1 MFSQDLSDE
10 WSRYLIN
17 ARVARKVAAKALDLR
32 SSGKIWGKIG
42 KVEGSATWRGKL
54 EQNEKK
60 RKRKGTQQILN
71 CREVKG
77 VKRCLKVKMCKQ
89 GREMCR
95 MWVGAMQVILNSRGG
110 RGVKMLTPIQKRI
123 DFPAKIY
130 FQFASLDEPIN
141 SSHFG
146 ADRKF
151 PGWAIFSS
159 YSVDGR
165 ILGVELVW
173 LGRRLVILV

>member
-1 MFSQDLSDE
+1 
-10 WSRYLIN
+10 
-17 ARVARKVAAKALDLR
+17 
-32 SSGKIWGKIG
+32 
-42 KVEGSATWRGKL
+42 
-54 EQNEKK
+54 
-60 RKRKGTQQILN
+60 
-71 CREVKG
+71 
-77 VKRCLKVKMCKQ
+77 
-89 GREMCR
+89 
-95 MWVGAMQVILNSRGG
+95 
-110 RGVKMLTPIQKRI
+110 MLTRIQKRI

-173 LGRRLVILV
+173 LGRRLIFWCSWYSCFCLFTGLTSNVEWRCLQAWQLVYFCSYLTCCNATPCLLIYLLSVLLMGEFSVRVGLGVVGQEKSRFGWLFFFFSKAWQLVFLCSYLTRYLYKTPNTWQRHDK